1 MRAALLVAAAVLAA
15 PAAAAAQDKSEAH
28 PHRTFSMVRVEADW
42 SRPDDESVFEWEG
55 DAWVGG
61 DRRKLWLK
69 TEGEVEDGDVHEGR
83 AELLYSRNVS
93 TFWDVQA
100 GVRRDFEPYGVN
112 HLALGVQGLAP
123 FQFETE
129 AFAYLSEDGD
139 VSARF
144 LQSLDVHLTQRMILE
159 PEVEIELQAGDVPE
173 RRLGA
178 GFSSAELSAQ
188 LRYEVTRKFAPYVE
202 LAWRRSLGK
211 TADLAEAAGEDTETT
226 SLKAG
231 LRVWF

>member
-1 MRAALLVAAAVLAA
+1 MRGAMLVAAAVLAV
-15 PAAAAAQDKSEAH
+15 PAAAAAQNKAEAH

-42 SRPDDESVFEWEG
+42 SRPADESVFAWEG
-55 DAWVGG
+55 DAWIGG

-69 TEGEVEDGDVHEGR
+69 TEGEVEGGDVHESR
-83 AELLYSRNVS
+83 AELLYSHNVS

-100 GVRRDFEPYGVN
+100 GVRRDFKPDGVN
-112 HLALGVQGLAP
+112 HLAFGVQGLAP

-129 AFAYLSEDGD
+129 AFAYVSEEGD
-139 VSARF
+139 VSARL
-144 LQSLDVHLTQRMILE
+144 LQSLDVHLTQRMIFE
-159 PEVEIELQAGDVPE
+159 PEVEIELQADDVPE

-178 GFSSAELSAQ
+178 GFTSAEISGQ
-188 LRYEVTRKFAPYVE
+188 LRYEITRKFAPYVE
-202 LAWRRSLGK
+202 LAWRRSLGE
-211 TADLAEAAGEDTETT
+211 TADLARMAGEDTETT

>member
-1 MRAALLVAAAVLAA
+1 MRALLLLAGLLTL
-15 PAAAAAQDKSEAH
+15 PTEAAAQDKEEAH
-28 PHRTFSMVRVEADW
+28 PHRTFTMVRVEADW
-42 SRPDDESVFEWEG
+42 SRPHDENVFEWDGE
-55 DAWVGG
+55 AWMGG

-69 TEGEVEDGDVHEGR
+69 TEGEVEDGDVHESR

-100 GVRRDFEPYGVN
+100 GLRRDFEPYGVN
-112 HLALGVQGLAP
+112 HLAIGVQGLAP

-129 AFAYLSEDGD
+129 AFAYVSEDGD
-139 VSARF
+139 VGARF
-144 LQSLDVHLTQRMILE
+144 LQSLDVHLTQRMIFE
-159 PEVEIELQAGDVPE
+159 PEVEIELQARDVPE

-178 GFSSAELSAQ
+178 GFTSAELSGQ
-188 LRYEVTRKFAPYVE
+188 LRYEITRKFAPYAEV
-202 LAWRRSLGK
+202 AWKRSLGQ
-211 TADLAEAAGEDTETT
+211 TADLLRLAGEDTETT